1 MSDGIRDRAA
11 VVTGSTK
18 GIGLAIAEDLLRG
31 GARVMI
37 SARRQG
43 EVETVG
49 RRLLEANAGRV
60 AWRACDVRREDQ
72 VEALF
77 RAADEAFGGLDILV
91 NNAGVGLHRNLE
103 ETTLEEWNQVLET
116 NVTGVFLCSRAA
128 IPRMRKRGGG
138 YILNI
143 SSLAGKNT
151 FPGAT
156 AYNASKFALN
166 GMSEALLQEIRHDGI
181 RVSYVMPGSVN
192 TGFGSGAGPDPAQ
205 GWKLAAGDIARV
217 VLDLLRHDPRSLPS
231 AVEIR
236 PSRPPKKS

>member
-1 MSDGIRDRAA
+1 MSDMKDKVAI
-11 VVTGSTK
+11 VTGSTK
-18 GIGLAIAEDLLRG
+18 GIGLAIAEGLLER

-37 SARRQG
+37 SARKPE
-43 EVETVG
+43 EVESVG
-49 RRLLEANAGRV
+49 KRLEKANPGRV
-60 AWRACDVRREDQ
+60 AWRACDVRRETD

-77 RAADEAFGGLDILV
+77 KRTDEAFGALDILV
-91 NNAGVGLHRNLE
+91 NNAGVGMTRNLE
-103 ETTLEEWNQVLET
+103 ETTLAQWNTVLET

-128 IPRMRKRGGG
+128 IPRMRKRSGG
-138 YILNI
+138 YIINL
-143 SSLAGKNT
+143 SSLAGKNA

-166 GMSEALLQEIRHDGI
+166 GMSEALMQEIRHDGI

-192 TGFGSGAGPDPAQ
+192 TGFSTGAGPDPAQ
-205 GWKLAAGDIARV
+205 GWKLSAEDVARV
-217 VLDLLRHDPRSLPS
+217 VIDLLHHDSRSLPS